1 MPNSSVSTVRV
12 ENHAGT
18 DNTEPSVVGAMDA
31 LAPLAALCAVARFH
45 QVAADPTTLAHQLGL
60 SCSGALT
67 VSDLLRAALHLGL
80 TAKISKTSA
89 DRLALTP
96 LPALALMRTDD
107 DTLRVVILALSAYAA
122 QDSKYLS
129 AINPSAANIAAGTL
143 KKLHEH

>member
-1 MPNSSVSTVRV
+1 MLNASVRV

-18 DNTEPSVVGAMDA
+18 DYTELNAVGDSDA
-31 LAPLAALCAVARFH
+31 LAPLAALCTVARFH
-45 QVAADPTTLAHQLGL
+45 QVAADPATLAHQLGL
-60 SCSGALT
+60 SASGPLT
-67 VSDLLRAALHLGL
+67 TSDLLRAALHLGL
-80 TAKISKTSA
+80 KAKLSKTTA

-122 QDSKYLS
+122 QDIKYLS

-143 KKLHEH
+143 KKLYEH